1 MNHLK
6 VKDNDHLYRDVN
18 TGAIINTDNSSF
30 EKYKRA
36 KLKFQNMEH
45 ELDFLKG
52 EMSEIKSLLKQL
64 VNPDGITERPKN

>member
-18 TGAIINTDNSSF
+18 SGAIINTDNSAF
-30 EKYKRA
+30 EKYKRS

-45 ELDFLKG
+45 ELNYLNG
-52 EMSEIKSLLKQL
+52 EISEIKGLLKQL
-64 VNPDGITERPKN
+64 VQPT

>member
-1 MNHLK
+1 MDHLK

-30 EKYKRA
+30 EKYKRS

-45 ELDFLKG
+45 ELNYLK
-52 EMSEIKSLLKQL
+52 EEISEIKDLLKQL
-64 VNPDGITERPKN
+64 VQPA

>member
-18 TGAIINTDNSSF
+18 SGAIINTDNSAF
-30 EKYKRA
+30 EKYKRS

-45 ELDFLKG
+45 ELNYLKS
-52 EMSEIKSLLKQL
+52 EISEIKNLLKQL
-64 VNPDGITERPKN
+64 IQPT

>member
-18 TGAIINTDNSSF
+18 SGAIINTDNSAF
-30 EKYKRA
+30 EKYKRS

-45 ELDFLKG
+45 ELNYLKG
-52 EMSEIKSLLKQL
+52 EISEIKCLLKQL
-64 VNPDGITERPKN
+64 IQPT

>member
-18 TGAIINTDNSSF
+18 SGAIINTDNSAF
-30 EKYKRA
+30 EKYKRS

-45 ELDFLKG
+45 ELNYLKD
-52 EMSEIKSLLKQL
+52 EISEIKNLLKQL
-64 VNPDGITERPKN
+64 VQPT

>member
-30 EKYKRA
+30 EKYKRS

-45 ELDFLKG
+45 ELNYLK
-52 EMSEIKSLLKQL
+52 EEISEIKDLLKQL
-64 VNPDGITERPKN
+64 VQPA